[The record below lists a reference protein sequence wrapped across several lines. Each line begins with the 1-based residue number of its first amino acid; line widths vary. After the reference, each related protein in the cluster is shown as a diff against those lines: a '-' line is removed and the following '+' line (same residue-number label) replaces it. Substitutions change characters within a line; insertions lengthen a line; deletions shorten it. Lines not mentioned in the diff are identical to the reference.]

1 MHVSF
6 VFCFFHL
13 KVDFGSPFFNKIG
26 FFLILVYNNTTYV
39 FSRHSCKYVN
49 AELSLL

>member
-13 KVDFGSPFFNKIG
+13 KVDFGSPFFNKVG
-26 FFLILVYNNTTYV
+26 FFNTLFIVLNEYIK
-39 FSRHSCKYVN
+39 F
-49 AELSLL
+49 